1 MDDKLAILWQRFRPT
16 ILARV
21 DVVEAATT
29 ALRDGTRNEA
39 SRNIAVDNAHKLA
52 GSLGTFGLPR
62 GSEVASELEHLFQM
76 EEPPLERV
84 LELTAELRKI
94 LQMPLQIP

>member
-1 MDDKLAILWQRFRPT
+1 MDGKPDDKLAILFQRFRPT

-21 DVVEAATT
+21 DLVEAAAA

-39 SRNIAVDNAHKLA
+39 SRHIAEENAHKLA

-62 GSEVASELEHLFQM
+62 GTEVASELEHLFQM
-76 EEPPLERV
+76 EDPPLARI
-84 LELTAELRKI
+84 LELIAELRTI
-94 LQMPLQIP
+94 LQMP